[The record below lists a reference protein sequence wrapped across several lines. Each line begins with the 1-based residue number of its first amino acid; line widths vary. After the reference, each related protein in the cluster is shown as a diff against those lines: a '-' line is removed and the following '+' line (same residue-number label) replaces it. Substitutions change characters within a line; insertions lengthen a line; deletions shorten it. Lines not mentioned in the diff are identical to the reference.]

1 MASRLSLSIE
11 QYLLLLRPEP
21 PSELDNMDVEDLS
34 VDPAATLKSGASG
47 MAAGEAPSVC
57 N

>member
-34 VDPAATLKSGASG
+34 V
-47 MAAGEAPSVC
+47 
-57 N
+57 